1 MKAYMKHIIVFCL
14 LIGTP
19 CCAMQQSIEQVST
32 STAKHTIDSQDT
44 TERLPDVASPVVATL
59 GQEYLL
65 LGAAQQNNFERVVE
79 LIERYNVSPTA
90 RDITGHMAIALTS
103 DPLIREYLHTKIIE
117 RRAGYR

>member
-19 CCAMQQSIEQVST
+19 CCAMQKSIEQVST
-32 STAKHTIDSQDT
+32 SAVKHTISQGI

-59 GQEYLL
+59 RQEYLL
-65 LGAAQQNNFERVVE
+65 LGAAQQNNFERVIE

-103 DPLIREYLHTKIIE
+103 DPLIRDYLHTKIIE
-117 RRAGYR
+117 RRARYH